1 MVMDPIIIFGVAA
14 LILVIAIGGAVRRAR
29 NSKKVQGL
37 AAERGWRYEKSDAGV
52 LSTYPQL
59 FPFYSHGEGRSKPG
73 ISFGDRVSGEAR
85 DVLYL
90 TEGEYS
96 GQSFTYTYTTYERD
110 SDGDTSSKKHY
121 WHVVGFELPTA
132 FPNLTIRRRRKL
144 DFFENKLTKPVDLPY
159 SELNSAYT
167 IHSEHAP
174 AALDIVTAAMAQ
186 WLVRE
191 QFRAEIVL
199 QDRRVY
205 VYTKGRQKIEN
216 IDPMVKQIIDFLA
229 HIPQEAWQK
238 TRGEYPQPQR
248 VKYVESLDLNQM
260 KSAYDDWRESQ

>member
-1 MVMDPIIIFGVAA
+1 MEPIIIFGVAA
-14 LILVIAIGGAVRRAR
+14 LILVVAVGGAVMRAR
-29 NSKKVQGL
+29 NSKEVQAL
-37 AAERGWRYEKSDAGV
+37 ADERGWRYEKSDARI
-52 LSTYPQL
+52 LSSYPQL
-59 FPFYSHGEGRSKPG
+59 FPFYSQGQSRSKPG
-73 ISFGDRVSGEAR
+73 ISFGDSDSGEAR

-90 TEGEYS
+90 KAGEYS
-96 GQSFTYTYTTYERD
+96 GQSFTYTYKTHETD
-110 SDGDTSSKKHY
+110 SDGDTSTKNHY
-121 WHVVGFELPTA
+121 WHIVGFELPTS

-144 DFFENKLTKPVDLPY
+144 DLFENKLTKPVDFPY
-159 SELNSAYT
+159 PELNSEYT

-174 AALDIVTAAMAQ
+174 AALDIVTAEMAQ

-205 VYTKGRQKIEN
+205 VYTKGRQKLEN
-216 IDPMVKQIIDFLA
+216 IDPMIKQISDFLA
-229 HIPQEAWQK
+229 HIPEVAWQK

-248 VKYVESLDLNQM
+248 VKYVEGLDLGQM